1 MKYSKIKSGRL
12 GISILLL
19 NGIIILIYITAY
31 CGCTT
36 TEVLTKSP
44 DIQKPGFTRE
54 IKSIELLNG
63 KEIDCEDKLMKIEK
77 TSESTGIVIVQ
88 ESDTIKAGS
97 AGYKYKSDWNELRIP
112 LNDIRNFQ
120 IYDNTET
127 DVVSG
132 TVIVISAVIIGLFIT
147 GVAIASSLSR

>member
-1 MKYSKIKSGRL
+1 MKYAKIKSGRL

-19 NGIIILIYITAY
+19 NGIIILMYITAF

-44 DIQKPGFTRE
+44 DVQKPGFTRE

-88 ESDTIKAGS
+88 EADTIKAGS
-97 AGYKYKSDWNELRIP
+97 AGYTYKSDWNELRIP
-112 LNDIRNFQ
+112 LKDIRNFQ

-127 DVVSG
+127 NVVSG
-132 TVIVISAVIIGLFIT
+132 TVIVISAVILGLS
-147 GVAIASSLSR
+147 IAGAVMLSNWK